1 MTQRDDDPELDE
13 AEDVLGAFNAEEVVD
28 EPGQPPKQ
36 EGEGSPADEAD
47 APAP

>member
-13 AEDVLGAFNAEEVVD
+13 AEDILGAFNAEEVVD
-28 EPGQPPKQ
+28 EPGEPPRSKDD
-36 EGEGSPADEAD
+36 PAADAD